1 MTDCEADY
9 AEYYESLADMS
20 DSDSDMSMYYARQ
33 TDDYEEH
40 MRAVLSETP
49 LDRLPEYLVT
59 KSDNILPARQAIR
72 LFLRGKKEIG
82 RDAIVQM
89 EKKMLDALKR
99 ENLFFNEYPTR
110 TTPYLL
116 WNKDMIET
124 ELMVLRQMLICMS

>member
-33 TDDYEEH
+33 ADDYEEH
-40 MRAVLSETP
+40 MRTVLSETS

-110 TTPYLL
+110 TTPYFL